1 MITCARCGEQNA
13 DSARFCS
20 GCGTGLAVSVPAS
33 EVRKTVTVMF
43 VDVVGS
49 TGLGERVDPES
60 MRRVM
65 TRYFEEIRGVVE
77 RHGGVVEKFIGDAVM
92 AVFGVPTVHEDDALR
107 ALRAALEMRRRMV
120 ELGAELEL
128 ERGIAVAWRTGINTG
143 EVVAGDAGTGQR
155 FVTGD
160 AVNVAARLEQAARPA
175 EILIGAATRWL
186 VRDAATV
193 ERVAPVTAK
202 GKSEPVEAYRL
213 LDVMV
218 DAATQPRRL
227 EGPMIGRQRPRRLLD
242 QAYEQVV
249 EERVCHLVTLLGSA
263 GVGKSRLMREFL
275 DGLGEAALVL
285 RGRCLSY
292 GEGITYWPI
301 GEVVRQAADLVEG
314 DDDETLRRKIGD
326 LLEDERDR
334 VQVAERLGE
343 LLGRFEGGSVQEET
357 FWAFRMLLES
367 LAHRRP
373 VVLVLD
379 DLHWAEPTLLDL
391 IEHICD
397 WTRAAPILLACLARQ
412 ELLDVRPG
420 WGGGKQYATTVT
432 LEPLSEAESHEL
444 VGSLLGDVSLGG
456 PLAEKIASAA
466 EGNPLFVEE
475 MVGMLIDSGQLM
487 RQAGGWTA
495 ASDLTRVAVPPTIHA
510 LLSAR
515 LDGLPAPERQVLERG
530 AVEGKVFHRGAI
542 AELAPDA
549 LRESVPI
556 HLRTL
561 ARKELLRPERADF
574 VGDEAFRFR
583 HLLIRDAAYGAL
595 PKETRAE
602 LHARFADWLT
612 RVAGEHRAEY
622 EEILGYHLEQAF
634 RYRSEL
640 GPPNDETL
648 RLGAAAAGHLAT
660 SGRRALDR
668 GDVHAA
674 TKLLTG
680 ALELMPHDHPDRSDT
695 IADLGSSWI
704 VAGQLQGADD
714 LLAEAMEEASSAGD
728 VLGAARAEVVRLA
741 ALESLGQ
748 LTIEDGIQTSERLLA
763 VFEEHGDERGAVRAA
778 LELGKQHFF
787 AGRART
793 AEDILAARVARYPA
807 GTAPGELVGWLMA
820 ALYWGPTPVPQA
832 LSRIGEL
839 RDASQSRAAQ
849 ARQLRMVGSL
859 RAAAGDIDEGRIMIR
874 RAAEAE
880 EGLGRRHASDSTE
893 GHFLGPL
900 ELLAGNYDEAERVL
914 LRAYSAMRETGDTTF
929 SATTAGYLAD
939 LYIDLSRFDEAERFA
954 HVTLGSTPD
963 DVEAQ
968 AQGYSALG
976 RVMAARGDLAA
987 AEKMARAAVEIA
999 ERTDYLH
1006 RRGMSL
1012 VHLADVLLIAGR
1024 PIEAADALRR
1034 ALENFETKGATVRA
1048 DRTRQQLAHLDAAPD
1063 GAH

>member
-1 MITCARCGEQNA
+1 MIKCARCGEENA

-20 GCGTGLAVSVPAS
+20 ACGTALGVGAPAR

-60 MRRVM
+60 MRRVL
-65 TRYFEEIRGVVE
+65 TLYFDEIRGVVE
-77 RHGGVVEKFIGDAVM
+77 SHGGVVEKFIGDAVM

-107 ALRAALEMRRRMV
+107 AVRAAVEIRGRVADLEEKLQRD
-120 ELGAELEL
+120 
-128 ERGIAVAWRTGINTG
+128 RGLAVSWRTGINTG
-143 EVVAGDAGTGQR
+143 EVVAGDAGAGQR

-160 AVNVAARLEQAARPA
+160 AVNVAARLEQAAQPG
-175 EILIGAATRWL
+175 EILIGAATRRL

-193 ERVAPVTAK
+193 ERAEPVTAK

-213 LDVMV
+213 LEVAV
-218 DAATQPRRL
+218 GAATQTRRI

-249 EERVCHLVTLLGSA
+249 EERVCHLVTVLGSA
-263 GVGKSRLMREFL
+263 GVGKSRLMNEFL
-275 DGLGEAALVL
+275 DGVGDAALVL

-292 GEGITYWPI
+292 GDGITYWPI

-314 DDDETLRRKIGD
+314 DDDDALRRKIGD

-334 VQVAERLGE
+334 TQVAERLGE
-343 LLGRFEGGSVQEET
+343 LLGRFEGSSVQEET
-357 FWAFRMLLES
+357 FWAFRMLLGS
-367 LAHRRP
+367 LAHRSP
-373 VVLVLD
+373 VILVLD

-391 IEHICD
+391 IDHICD
-397 WTRAAPILLACLARQ
+397 WTRAAPILLVCLARH

-432 LEPLSEAESHEL
+432 LEPLSEAESHKL

-475 MVGMLIDSGQLM
+475 MVGMLIDSGQLI

-515 LDGLPAPERQVLERG
+515 LDGLPAPERAVLERG
-530 AVEGKVFHRGAI
+530 SVEGKVFHRGAI

-549 LRESVPI
+549 LRESVPA

-561 ARKELLRPERADF
+561 ARKELVRPERADF

-634 RYRSEL
+634 HYRLEL

-668 GDVHAA
+668 GDTHAA
-674 TKLLTG
+674 SKLLSG
-680 ALELMPHDHPDRSDT
+680 ALELMPHDHADRSGT
-695 IADLGSSWI
+695 IADLGSSLI
-704 VAGQLQGADD
+704 TGGELQRAEA

-748 LTIEDGIQTSERLLA
+748 HTIEDGIRRCERLVA
-763 VFEEHGDERGAVRAA
+763 VFEEHGDERGAVRATV
-778 LELGKQHFF
+778 ELGKQHFF
-787 AGRART
+787 AGHART
-793 AEDILAARVARYPA
+793 AEEIFAAGVARYPA

-820 ALYWGPTPVPQA
+820 ALHWGPTPVSQA
-832 LSRIGEL
+832 LRRIDELGEG
-839 RDASQSRAAQ
+839 SQSRAAQ
-849 ARQLRMVGSL
+849 ARRLRMVGSL

-939 LYIDLSRFDEAERFA
+939 LYIDLGRFDEAERFA
-954 HVTLGSTPD
+954 HIALGSTPD

-968 AQGYSALG
+968 AQGRSALA
-976 RVMAARGDLAA
+976 RVLAARGDLDA

-999 ERTDYLH
+999 ERTDYQD
-1006 RRGMSL
+1006 RRGLSL
-1012 VHLADVLLIAGR
+1012 AHLAEVLLVAGR
-1024 PIEAADALRR
+1024 SDEASDTLRR
-1034 ALENFETKGATVRA
+1034 AREIFEAKGATVHAERIRHRM
-1048 DRTRQQLAHLDAAPD
+1048 DQIGAAPD
-1063 GAH
+1063 GAD